1 MRCRCRRRS
10 SVSID
15 HSSVSSLHFFRIDR
29 ELEGVSSAIR
39 AEFARGDGRVKRK
52 EDDRRRNIEPS
63 ETLFVVNFHEE
74 TTKREDLQM
83 LFEPYGELLRIDMKR
98 NYAFVQFRTIDEATR
113 ALNATN
119 NGKLDQS
126 VLSVEYV
133 ARQRVDHDRRRYPDP
148 RGGDRRGGYD
158 RPRGGQSSRGPP
170 APMSRGDGSDRSYSR
185 GGGSRYDAAPLPPR
199 DDQYRPRGRD
209 RSPVGFRDDT
219 RTRDSDFRGDR
230 GMSPVGYNRAGNDR
244 GRSRSRS
251 RSPPRGGGGG
261 GYRSRSPPPRFERR
275 YEDVRDRRPP
285 PQQGGLS
292 PDDYR
297 DRRSPDRGFYRGR
310 DDRGGYR
317 G

>member
-1 MRCRCRRRS
+1 MH
-10 SVSID
+10 SILFLVL
-15 HSSVSSLHFFRIDR
+15 SR
-29 ELEGVSSAIR
+29 ELEGVSSGIR

-74 TTKREDLQM
+74 TTKRDDLQM

-98 NYAFVQFRTIDEATR
+98 NYAFVQFRTIEEATR

-133 ARQRVDHDRRRYPDP
+133 ARQRADQDRRRRPEP
-148 RGGDRRGGYD
+148 RGGGGGERRGGGGGYD
-158 RPRGGQSSRGPP
+158 RSSRGGPSNRGPP
-170 APMSRGDGSDRSYSR
+170 APLSRGDGSDRSYNRAS
-185 GGGSRYDAAPLPPR
+185 GGRYDTGGLPPAR
-199 DDQYRPRGRD
+199 DDYRPRGRD
-209 RSPVGFRDDT
+209 RSPVGYRDDN
-219 RTRDSDFRGDR
+219 RPRDSGLRGDR
-230 GMSPVGYNRAGNDR
+230 GVSPTGGYDRGGAGR

-261 GYRSRSPPPRFERR
+261 SGGGYRSRSPPRYDRR
-275 YEDVRDRRPP
+275 YDDVRDRRPP
-285 PQQGGLS
+285 PPQGAMS

-297 DRRSPDRGFYRGR
+297 DRRSPDRAFYRGR
-310 DDRGGYR
+310 DDRGYR